1 MTVDRL
7 TALDASFVWF
17 ERPGVPIH
25 VGAVATFEA
34 APLLDGSGRL
44 RLAELREHIAGRLDA
59 LPRLR
64 RRLASVPFDLDRPR
78 WVDDPDFD
86 IAHHVGEVRLP
97 SPGDDAALRRV
108 AGDLQ
113 GQMLPRDRPLW
124 DLHFV
129 TGLSGDRVGLVE
141 RIHHALVDGVSGVE
155 LATLLLDL
163 DPDAPAPPPPPRWSP
178 APPPDP
184 LSLFAAGLRDRLAD
198 PVRAAGAL
206 AGLALHPARAAQ
218 AAGTVAR
225 GLGTMVDQGLLAPRT
240 SLNAPLAG
248 GRTLAWVRARL
259 DDVRAAGRAV
269 EASVNDVVLT
279 AVAGGLRW
287 LFLERGERLPPDL
300 VLKVLVPVSLHGA
313 DEHGTLGNR
322 VSAVYAPLPVG
333 IGDPQ
338 ARLAAVA
345 ASMRRLKAQPEAD
358 SMGLVLDAAN
368 GVPAG
373 VARLIA
379 RAVDHQRFVNLVVTN
394 VPGPPVPLFACG
406 ARMLEAFP
414 VVPLDANMTVGVAV
428 LSYDGTLTISLTA
441 DDLMCPDV
449 DVFAAGIERSLAQLG
464 VAAAEPRRA
473 SACATTAAPRPVTL
487 GPARTVRRPCPVARA
502 RPMIGA

>member
-34 APLLDGSGRL
+34 GPLLDGSGKL
-44 RLAELREHIAGRLDA
+44 RLAEVREHIAARLDP

-64 RRLASVPFDLDRPR
+64 RRLAHVPFDLDRPR

-86 IAHHVGEVRLP
+86 ITHHVGEVRVP
-97 SPGDDAALRRV
+97 PPGDDAALRRV

-113 GQMLPRDRPLW
+113 GKMLPRDRPLW
-124 DLHFV
+124 DLRFV
-129 TGLSGDRVGLVE
+129 TGLSGGRVGLVQ

-163 DPDAPAPPPPPRWSP
+163 EPDAPPPPLPPPWSP

-184 LSLFAAGLRDRLAD
+184 LTLFAAGLRDRLTD
-198 PVRAAGAL
+198 PVRAARAV
-206 AGLALHPARAAQ
+206 AGLAFHPTRAVRAAGMVAQGARA
-218 AAGTVAR
+218 
-225 GLGTMVDQGLLAPRT
+225 MVDEGLLAPRT

-248 GRTLAWVRARL
+248 ARRLAWVRARL
-259 DDVRAAGRAV
+259 DEVRAAGRGA

-279 AVAGGLRW
+279 TVAGGLRW

-300 VLKVLVPVSLHGA
+300 TLKALVPVSLHGA
-313 DEHGTLGNR
+313 GEHGTLGNG
-322 VSAVYAPLPVG
+322 VSSIYAPLPVG

-345 ASMRRLKAQPEAD
+345 RSMRKLKSRPESD

-368 GVPAG
+368 VLPAG
-373 VARLIA
+373 AARLIA
-379 RAVDHQRFVNLVVTN
+379 RAVEHQRLVNLVVTN
-394 VPGPPVPLFACG
+394 VPGPPVPLYAGG

-428 LSYDGTLTISLTA
+428 LSYDGALAISLTA
-441 DDLMCPDV
+441 DDLACPDV

-464 VAAAEPRRA
+464 VAAAGPRQ
-473 SACATTAAPRPVTL
+473 STPGSMPLAAPT
-487 GPARTVRRPCPVARA
+487 PA
-502 RPMIGA
+502 

>member
-7 TALDASFVWF
+7 TALEASFVWF
-17 ERPGVPIH
+17 ERPGVPIQ

-34 APLLDGSGRL
+34 APLLDGRGQL
-44 RLAELREHIAGRLDA
+44 RLADLRDRIDARLDA

-64 RRLASVPFDLDRPR
+64 RRLAPVPFDLDRPR

-86 IAHHVGEVRLP
+86 IASHVGEIRLP
-97 SPGDDAALRRV
+97 APGDDAALRRL

-113 GQMLPRDRPLW
+113 GRMLPRDRPLW
-124 DLHFV
+124 DLRFV

-163 DPDAPAPPPPPRWSP
+163 DPDAPAPPPPPPWSP
-178 APPPDP
+178 PRPPDP
-184 LSLFAAGLRDRLAD
+184 LSLFAAGLRDRLSE
-198 PVRAAGAL
+198 PMRAARAV
-206 AGLALHPARAAQ
+206 ADLALHPSRAARAA
-218 AAGTVAR
+218 ATVAQ
-225 GLGTMVDQGLLAPRT
+225 GVGTMVDEGLLAPRT

-248 GRTLAWVRARL
+248 GRRLAWVRGRL
-259 DDVRAAGRAV
+259 DDVRAAGRAA

-287 LFLERGERLPPDL
+287 LFLERGERLPPGL
-300 VLKVLVPVSLHGA
+300 ELKVLVPVSLHRA

-322 VSAVYAPLPVG
+322 VSAIYAPLPVG

-345 ASMRRLKAQPEAD
+345 RSMRRLKSRPEAD

-368 GVPAG
+368 VLPAG
-373 VARLIA
+373 AARLIA
-379 RAVDHQRFVNLVVTN
+379 RAVEHQRFVNLVVTN
-394 VPGPPVPLFACG
+394 VPGPPVPLYAGG

-414 VVPLDANMTVGVAV
+414 VVPLDANLTVGVAV
-428 LSYDGTLTISLTA
+428 LSYDGALTITLTA
-441 DDLMCPDV
+441 DDLVCPDV

-473 SACATTAAPRPVTL
+473 AARVARSCCSAPDRS
-487 GPARTVRRPCPVARA
+487 GPGAGPTPLAARTPA
-502 RPMIGA
+502 